1 MNKRIKE
8 WLFTINNVLFLMT
21 LAIVFTILISPIIH
35 QMDVQKYGLDSYSG
49 LSSQQIKSEFARL
62 SGYLWLWHREPLS
75 LEYFPMSTTGVI
87 HFAEVKVFVDL
98 IQVVFIIT
106 TITFVVGSYQ
116 RLKKKEILFLKTMAT
131 STFWVLLTFLLFG
144 IVAFDKL
151 FVLFHQI
158 VFRNEYWIFSARTDP
173 VILIL
178 PEAFFMHGF
187 FAIIAFVFLFAGI
200 AYLTYKN
207 YIKQPKVLK

>member
-1 MNKRIKE
+1 MNKKVKDI
-8 WLFTINNVLFLMT
+8 LFTINNILFLVT
-21 LAIVFTILISPIIH
+21 LAIVVTILISPLIH
-35 QMDVQKYGLDSYSG
+35 QMDVQKYGLDSYVG
-49 LSSQQIKSEFARL
+49 LTSEQIKSEFARL
-62 SGYLWLWHREPLS
+62 SGYLWLWHRDALQ

-87 HFAEVKVFVDL
+87 HFAEVKVFVDI
-98 IQVVFIIT
+98 IQVVFILT
-106 TITFVVGSYQ
+106 TIVFILGSYH
-116 RLKKKEILFLKTMAT
+116 RLKNKEIVFLKTMAT

-144 IVAFDKL
+144 IVAFDQL

-187 FAIIAFVFLFAGI
+187 FAIIGFVFLFAGI
-200 AYLTYKN
+200 AYLVYKN